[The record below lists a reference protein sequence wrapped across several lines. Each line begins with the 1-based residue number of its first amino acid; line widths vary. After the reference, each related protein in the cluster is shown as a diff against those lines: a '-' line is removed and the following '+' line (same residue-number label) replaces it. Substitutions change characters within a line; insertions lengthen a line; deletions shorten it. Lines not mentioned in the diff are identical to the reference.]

1 MIEIRDEDI
10 RYAESIFLPEG
21 KSFDSERIYV
31 IKCLE
36 SKDIQACPGS
46 GKTTTL
52 LAKLAIIA
60 KKMPLKDNKGV
71 CVLAHTNV
79 AVDEI
84 KNRLGT
90 KSDVLFGFPNYFGTI
105 QSFVD
110 KFLAIPANIKY
121 YNTRPSKID
130 NESHDFEMSKKFNE
144 IKKNRELFWWLNSTS
159 SRKGITSY
167 ELFLNMRIDFINNK
181 IKDDINASRALL
193 ADTTNEKYLKIFS
206 AKEDLFQ
213 NGILHYDDAYSLAFK
228 YLNDFGEILKET
240 FSERFAFVFIDEMQ
254 DTDIHQNEIIDKIF
268 NKKKVIVQ
276 KFGDIN
282 QSIYNSVK
290 AENVWEVSDDCLK
303 INGSKRFSN
312 VIANIVKPFCVT
324 KQAFNGDSSIKDIQP
339 IIIQFDDDTIESVLP
354 TFAKIIDKCDL
365 DANKHPFK
373 AVGWVGVK
381 KNKRTI
387 ISYFSGFQKKSQ
399 ITKSNFIHLGEYLQK
414 IDVKDANYYRKS
426 IINALLKV
434 LRLLDIKND
443 TNSRYFSERSLIQYL
458 SMKNSDLYNK
468 LNLKM
473 AEWCLKIHNDVDIFN
488 ELKEF
493 IVNDFCPFFKITNPV
508 AIKEFLN
515 NDSSSKGGCQKFQPS
530 NIFCHDSNINIEVA
544 TIHSVKG
551 ETHAATLY
559 LETYYDKGF
568 DIKRIINYL
577 QGTHDGPNYIQS
589 LKMAYVGMSRPTH
602 LLCMAAH
609 KDTVSGNE
617 TFLQKMGWMIK
628 NICDK
633 EQPTKG
639 MKSNYQS
646 TLMSMI

>member
-21 KSFDSERIYV
+21 KSFDSERISV

-79 AVDEI
+79 AIDEI
-84 KNRLGT
+84 KNKLGT
-90 KSDVLFGFPNYFGTI
+90 KSDVLFGYPNYFGTI

-121 YNTRPSKID
+121 FNIRPSKID
-130 NESHDFEMSKKFNE
+130 NESYDFEIGKKCKKLSIGARGWLSNQIKNRDNLSYCDFLKEIRYDFVTQTFKDNNGQILLKNKE
-144 IKKNRELFWWLNSTS
+144 TDTFKNIFSIKKELF
-159 SRKGITSY
+159 
-167 ELFLNMRIDFINNK
+167 E
-181 IKDDINASRALL
+181 
-193 ADTTNEKYLKIFS
+193 
-206 AKEDLFQ
+206 
-213 NGILHYDDAYSLAFK
+213 NGILNYDDAYSLAFK
-228 YLNDFGEILKET
+228 YLNDFGEILRES

-254 DTDIHQNEIIDKIF
+254 DTHSHQIKIIDEIF
-268 NKKKVIVQ
+268 DKTKVIIQ
-276 KFGDIN
+276 KFGDVN
-282 QSIYNSVK
+282 QSIYDNRVK
-290 AENVWEVSDDCLK
+290 TETIWEVSDDCLK
-303 INGSKRFSN
+303 INDSKRFSN
-312 VIANIVKPFCVT
+312 VIANIVKPFCVN
-324 KQAFNGDSSIKDIQP
+324 KQDFNGDSLIKDIQP
-339 IIIQFDDDTIESVLP
+339 IILQFDDDNIKFVLP
-354 TFAKIIDKCDL
+354 AFAKIIDECNL
-365 DANKHPFK
+365 DNNEHPFK

-381 KNKRTI
+381 KDKRTI
-387 ISYFSGFQKKSQ
+387 TSYFPEFQKKSQ
-399 ITKSNFIHLGEYLQK
+399 ITKSNFDHLAEYLQK
-414 IDVKDANYYRKS
+414 IDVKDANYYKKS
-426 IINALLKV
+426 IINILLKV
-434 LRLLDIKND
+434 LRLLDIKNE
-443 TNSRYFSERSLIQYL
+443 TNSHYFSERSLIQYL
-458 SMKNSDLYNK
+458 HMNDSDFYDK
-468 LNLKM
+468 LTLNM
-473 AEWCLKIHNDVDIFN
+473 AEWCLKTHNNQDIFT
-488 ELKEF
+488 EMKEF
-493 IVNDFCPFFKITNPV
+493 IENDFCPFFKITNLV
-508 AIKEFLN
+508 AIVEFFKK
-515 NDSSSKGGCQKFQPS
+515 DFSSNEGCQKFQHS
-530 NIFCHDSNINIEVA
+530 NIYCDESNIDVEVA
-544 TIHSVKG
+544 TVHSVKG
-551 ETHAATLY
+551 ETHTATLY

-577 QGTHDGPNYIQS
+577 KERKNGSNYIQS

-602 LLCMAAH
+602 LLCVAAH

-617 TFLQKMGWMIK
+617 TFLLKMGWMIK